1 MTPFFC
7 NRFFALS
14 VASKKLPI
22 SLLREASDLPAV
34 TPNLIDDNKL
44 IGSIFYLPSEFIG
57 RLVRY
62 SIVFSSVLILAC
74 NLII

>member
-22 SLLREASDLPAV
+22 SLLREAKDLPAV

-44 IGSIFYLPSEFIG
+44 IGSIFYLPSDNEG
-57 RLVRY
+57 RLAKN
-62 SIVFSSVLILAC
+62 SNVFSKVLTLAC
-74 NLII
+74 NFTI